1 MTTQI
6 NSLDFNEKVK
16 QSKVPTL
23 VDFWAPW
30 CGPCRILGPIVDEIS
45 QSIDKEANVYKVNVD
60 ENPDLADYFGIRS
73 IPTVLV
79 FKNGTVSDTLVGVQN
94 KQKYVDALQN

>member
-6 NSLDFNEKVK
+6 NSSDFNEKVK
-16 QSKVPTL
+16 QSKIPTL

-30 CGPCRILGPIVDEIS
+30 CGPCRTLGPIVDEIS
-45 QSIDKEANVYKVNVD
+45 QSVDNEANVYKVNVD
-60 ENPDLADYFGIRS
+60 ENPDLADHFGIRS

-79 FKNGTVSDTLVGVQN
+79 FKDGTVSDTFVGVQN
-94 KQKYVDALQN
+94 KQTYVDALQN

>member
-1 MTTQI
+1 MTTPI
-6 NSLDFNEKVK
+6 TSSNFNEKVK
-16 QSKVPTL
+16 QSNTPTL

-45 QSIDKEANVYKVNVD
+45 QSVENKANVYKVNVD
-60 ENPDLADYFGIRS
+60 ENPDLAEYYGIRS

-79 FKNGTVSDTLVGVQN
+79 FKNGDVAGSFVGVQN
-94 KQKYVDALQN
+94 KQNYINALLN